1 MTAKIESA
9 KGFDKTLAGAYKTI
23 GSLYLR
29 AGAGKGKPELV
40 VMPNNTTVRNYG
52 YYTLVD
58 GTKWLYVQT
67 TIKGVTYTGFC
78 SSNTK
83 YLAKQ

>member
-1 MTAKIESA
+1 MHRIHRRKAQ
-9 KGFDKTLAGAYKTI
+9 
-23 GSLYLR
+23 